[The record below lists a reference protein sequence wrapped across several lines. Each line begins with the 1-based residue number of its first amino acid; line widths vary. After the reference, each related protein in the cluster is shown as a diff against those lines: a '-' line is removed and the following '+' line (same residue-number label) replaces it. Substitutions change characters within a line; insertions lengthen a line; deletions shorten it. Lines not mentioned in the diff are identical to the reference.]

1 MKIKIKGVIVSNDYK
16 WIYDWF
22 GMDSVCPNDI
32 EAQMDEANGED
43 LEFEI
48 NSPGGDVYAGSEIYT
63 AIKGYAGNTT
73 GKIVGIAASAAS
85 VAAMGIKKLLISP
98 TAQIMMHNVSSW
110 AAGDYRDLEHEAKVI
125 KNYNVSI
132 ANAYLLKT
140 GMKQEELLDLMNDET
155 WFNAQQALE
164 HKLVDEIMF
173 DEGMQLSASI
183 NSFMLPKEV
192 IDKVRNLIKGNP
204 ANVDPPKLP
213 DPPLTT
219 NLDPPRQVPVDLYL
233 SQIQVNKNKIRR

>member
-1 MKIKIKGVIVSNDYK
+1 MKIKIKGVIISNDYK

-22 GMDSVCPNDI
+22 GIDSVCPNDI
-32 EAQMDEANGED
+32 EAQIEEANGED

-63 AIKGYAGNTT
+63 AIKSYAGNTV
-73 GKIVGIAASAAS
+73 GKIVGIAASAAG
-85 VAAMGIKKLLISP
+85 VAAMGVKKLLISP

-110 AAGDYRDLEHEAKVI
+110 VAGDYRDMEHEAKVL
-125 KNYNVSI
+125 KNFNVSI

-140 GMKQEELLDLMNDET
+140 GMEQEELLALMNEET
-155 WFNAQQALE
+155 WFNAQDALK
-164 HKLVDEIMF
+164 HKFVDEIMF
-173 DEGMQLSASI
+173 DEGMQLVASV

-219 NLDPPRQVPVDLYL
+219 NLDPPRQVPVDLF
-233 SQIQVNKNKIRR
+233 QAITKTNRNRG

>member
-22 GMDSVCPNDI
+22 GMDSVCPNDV
-32 EAQMDEANGED
+32 EMKMEEANGED
-43 LEFEI
+43 LDFEI
-48 NSPGGDVYAGSEIYT
+48 NSPGGDVFAGSEIYT
-63 AIKGYAGNTT
+63 AIKSYTGNTQ
-73 GKIVGIAASAAS
+73 GRIVGIAASAAG
-85 VAAMGIKKLLISP
+85 VAAMGIKKLSISP

-110 AAGDYRDLEHEAKVI
+110 VAGDYRDMEHEAKVL
-125 KNYNVSI
+125 KNFNVSI

-140 GMKQEELLDLMNDET
+140 GMEQKELLDLMNKET

-164 HKLVDEIMF
+164 YKLVDEIMF
-173 DEGMQLSASI
+173 DEGMQLTASI

-204 ANVDPPKLP
+204 VSVDPQKLP
-213 DPPLTT
+213 NPPLVTD
-219 NLDPPRQVPVDLYL
+219 LGVPRQVPVDLYL
-233 SQIQVNKNKIRR
+233 AQIQANKNWR